1 MRYVQINLE
10 IVGPQQV
17 IRLIET
23 GDEITEPGYIDVTDL
38 PEVSTSAWYDVE
50 SGGFVEAP
58 APPAPEALTAE
69 QITRR
74 RRAAYVAESDP
85 LKTEAEYDAMIND
98 SEPDY
103 SAWLTAVAEI
113 KGRFPLP
120 VEN

>member
-10 IVGPQQV
+10 IAGPQQV

-23 GDEITEPGYIDVTDL
+23 GAEITELGYIDVTDQ
-38 PEVSTSAWYDVE
+38 PEVTTSAWYDVE
-50 SGGFVEAP
+50 AGGFVEAP
-58 APPAPEALTAE
+58 EPPAPEALTAE

-98 SEPDY
+98 AEPDY
-103 SAWLTAVAEI
+103 TAWLAAVAAI
-113 KGRFPLP
+113 KERYPLP
-120 VEN
+120 E

>member
-10 IVGPQQV
+10 TVGHQRV

-23 GDEITEPGYIDVTDL
+23 GTEIAGPDYLDVTDM
-38 PEVSTSAWYDVE
+38 PEVTAGSWYDVE

-58 APPAPEALTAE
+58 EPPAPEALTAE
-69 QITRR
+69 QVTRR

-98 SEPDY
+98 AEPDY
-103 SAWLTAVAEI
+103 TAWLAAVAAI
-113 KGRFPLP
+113 KERYPLP
-120 VEN
+120 K